1 VWDFDASRLFG
12 EHQVEFARQT
22 GALVQLQFALAL
34 AGRREMPAPLHGLR
48 AVFGYD

>member
-1 VWDFDASRLFG
+1 MPSGLD
-12 EHQVEFARQT
+12 
-22 GALVQLQFALAL
+22 LVGDHGGLYYAL